1 MKINLRLRTDSQNWE
16 LQCANCIL
24 HSFCDYVCV
33 IFFSEPGAKTAQH
46 VQVNYAISRD
56 NFLWIPSVILSFRF
70 LTSRSSLLFL
80 ITPVLDRFPSP
91 CRTCHPVSAFFN
103 IPLHFFSFSSS
114 LMEGQ
119 GPGVDGRRGRL
130 IRSSSFLYSFITF
143 SCSFLGGGNL
153 IRRAITFSGHLSPCH
168 LWKKG
173 VTGEYWQTETERKR
187 NTGKKWDCIM
197 YTETKRMDDIKK
209 RKKEGKQDVVVC
221 LYSQHLL
228 LLYRV

>member
-46 VQVNYAISRD
+46 VQVNSAISRD

-103 IPLHFFSFSSS
+103 IPLHFFFILFITDGGTRSWCGWTTGQVDPLQFLS
-114 LMEGQ
+114 L
-119 GPGVDGRRGRL
+119 
-130 IRSSSFLYSFITF
+130 FLYYILLFF
-143 SCSFLGGGNL
+143 S
-153 IRRAITFSGHLSPCH
+153 R
-168 LWKKG
+168 W
-173 VTGEYWQTETERKR
+173 
-187 NTGKKWDCIM
+187 GKFD
-197 YTETKRMDDIKK
+197 
-209 RKKEGKQDVVVC
+209 
-221 LYSQHLL
+221 
-228 LLYRV
+228 